1 VFSLVC
7 RVGRLVE
14 VRVESLET
22 VEEVAQVEERFSEV
36 VSAVRAQ
43 VIVCGDY
50 RNLRLFAPAVADRF
64 MAVMAGSNERV
75 ERSAVLLPRAG
86 GTASLQISRIVRE
99 TRYRSRRAFRE
110 LAPLEGWLGQ
120 VLDETE
126 RARLGEFLRAAP

>member
-1 VFSLVC
+1 MVC

-22 VEEVAQVEERFSEV
+22 VEEVAQVEVRFSEV
-36 VSAVRAQ
+36 VSAVPAQ

-50 RNLRLFAPAVADRF
+50 RNVRLFGPAVADRF
-64 MAVMAGSNERV
+64 MAVMAGSNPRV
-75 ERSAVLLPRAG
+75 ERSAVLLPRPG

-110 LAPLEGWLGQ
+110 LPPLEAWLGE
-120 VLDETE
+120 VLDEAE
-126 RARLGEFLRAAP
+126 RARLREFVRAAP

>member
-1 VFSLVC
+1 MFSLVC

-36 VSAVRAQ
+36 VGAVRAQ

-64 MAVMAGSNERV
+64 MAVMAGSNE
-75 ERSAVLLPRAG
+75 
-86 GTASLQISRIVRE
+86 
-99 TRYRSRRAFRE
+99 

-120 VLDETE
+120 VLDQAE